1 MVLRINNGI
10 MYPCNA
16 EFELLSNDKH
26 PDYPTKFNISMC
38 KCDLTFDR
46 VTDVTRF
53 GELDEL
59 ELN

>member
-1 MVLRINNGI
+1 
-10 MYPCNA
+10 MYVDKA
-16 EFELLSNDKH
+16 RQVLLSNDKY
-26 PDYPTKFNISMC
+26 PDQPIKFTISMC
-38 KCDLTFDR
+38 KCDLTSDR